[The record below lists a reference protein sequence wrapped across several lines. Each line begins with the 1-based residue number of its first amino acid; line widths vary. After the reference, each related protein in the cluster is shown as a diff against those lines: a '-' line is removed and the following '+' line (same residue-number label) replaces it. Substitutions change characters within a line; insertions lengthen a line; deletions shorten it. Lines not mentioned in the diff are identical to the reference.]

1 MARGRLRELAT
12 SLVDAVLETYGEW
25 RRHRTI
31 RLGAGL
37 AYYGLFSFVPL
48 LAVSLSLAGVFFAQD
63 DVQDYLAQQLTGI
76 LGTDSDA
83 AASGLADALDGIGSM
98 VGLGLVGLVSLL
110 LTASLLV
117 LALQDALNSIWER
130 PVREGFRHTVLRRLG
145 AFAVV
150 FACGFVII
158 VSFAVNSVTAL
169 LGRLVPDSAFFD
181 SLGELVGTAA
191 SWVLLIGVFALLF
204 RYLGDVQVPWRS
216 VLPGAAVTALLVA
229 VGTVAIGAYL
239 RRYASSSLLGA
250 TGSVFLV
257 LLWIYY
263 EAQIVLAG
271 AEFTRVLSL
280 RGIDGVWPASVDDD
294 GQPAGLPGE
303 DATLDV
309 GG

>member
-1 MARGRLRELAT
+1 MARGRLREIAT
-12 SLVDAVLETYGEW
+12 SFVDAVIGSYTEW

-31 RLGAGL
+31 RLGASL

-63 DVQDYLAQQLTGI
+63 EVQDYLSQQLSGI
-76 LGTDSDA
+76 LGDQSGA
-83 AASGLADALDGIGSM
+83 AAAGLADALDGVGSSLGA
-98 VGLGLVGLVSLL
+98 VGLLSLL
-110 LTASLLV
+110 FTASLLV
-117 LALQDALNSIWER
+117 IALQDALNSIWER
-130 PVREGFRHTVLRRLG
+130 PVRAGVRRTVLRRLG

-150 FACGFVII
+150 FACGVVMI
-158 VSFAVNSVTAL
+158 VSLTVNSVTAL
-169 LGRLVPDSAFFD
+169 LGRLVPDGALFE
-181 SLGELVGTAA
+181 SLNELVGTAA

-204 RYLGDVQVPWRS
+204 RYLGDILVPWRS

-239 RRYASSSLLGA
+239 RRYAASSLLGA
-250 TGSVFLV
+250 TGSLFLV

-271 AEFTRVLSL
+271 AEFTRVLAL

-294 GQPAGLPGE
+294 GQPAALPGE
-303 DATLDV
+303 DATVDV
-309 GG
+309 GD